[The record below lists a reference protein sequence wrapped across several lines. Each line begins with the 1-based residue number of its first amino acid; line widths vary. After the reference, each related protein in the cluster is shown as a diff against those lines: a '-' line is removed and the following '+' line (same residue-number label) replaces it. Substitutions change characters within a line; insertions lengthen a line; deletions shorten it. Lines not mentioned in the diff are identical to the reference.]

1 MAVCVLNIA
10 DVEAEEAKR
19 ASAASDAQA
28 QEEPDWLPNP
38 YQALA
43 DAQVAAGAW
52 PGSPMLIQG
61 TPMLV
66 GAGHS
71 LPGAHIGSCWVPDVL
86 ITADADSYWSSAA
99 SSCGGTAPWNVCND
113 FSSGSLADCET
124 NAPSCRLGY
133 SAADSS
139 EQHSSG
145 RSTPVGPLEVEGCGG
160 AAGRPTA
167 GYPRRLSHR
176 CVPKAADLRERHHE
190 DAEHSEVTTL
200 MIRNIP
206 NVYTRAM
213 LVEELG
219 SLRLDGAYDFL
230 YLPIDKS
237 TQWNVGYAF
246 VNFLDHRA
254 AEKCR
259 VALQGFNFKR
269 DGKVSHKVAL
279 VSTAHIQGLE
289 ANLAHYEN
297 AAVNTSRKSSSV
309 GPVVMARLA
318 PWTEPRWGEVD
329 PLTAGYLAT
338 GLFLRDSEPVK
349 VESSSVPAGAP
360 PGLGRAA
367 PAAPPGTWEP
377 VPIPP
382 PGAWGLEPAVID
394 LAATWCS
401 DVAGAAAFTA
411 EKIAIRSPPPGLMGR
426 VASHGLIG
434 GA

>member
-1 MAVCVLNIA
+1 MVMPVG
-10 DVEAEEAKR
+10 V
-19 ASAASDAQA
+19 
-28 QEEPDWLPNP
+28 
-38 YQALA
+38 
-43 DAQVAAGAW
+43 AGAEGHAPA
-52 PGSPMLIQG
+52 PGE
-61 TPMLV
+61 
-66 GAGHS
+66 
-71 LPGAHIGSCWVPDVL
+71 D
-86 ITADADSYWSSAA
+86 
-99 SSCGGTAPWNVCND
+99 
-113 FSSGSLADCET
+113 
-124 NAPSCRLGY
+124 
-133 SAADSS
+133 
-139 EQHSSG
+139 
-145 RSTPVGPLEVEGCGG
+145 
-160 AAGRPTA
+160 GRPRRG
-167 GYPRRLSHR
+167 GYHHQHL
-176 CVPKAADLRERHHE
+176 PKNSDLKTKYKGAVAE
-190 DAEHSEVTTL
+190 DQPTTL
-200 MIRNIP
+200 MIRNVP
-206 NVYTRAM
+206 NRYTQQDLIAE
-213 LVEELG
+213 VENLG
-219 SLRLDGAYDFL
+219 FGGLFDFL
-230 YLPIDKS
+230 YLPVDQGGRNRNRVS
-237 TQWNVGYAF
+237 SVGYAF